1 MWPGA
6 AVQGPQV
13 GAQKLWVGKA
23 MEQVQQA
30 RVLGRQGKLPQAGF
44 PKQSELGWGAWLG
57 CCLPSRTELL
67 RGLEFTLWVST

>member
-44 PKQSELGWGAWLG
+44 PKQSELG
-57 CCLPSRTELL
+57 
-67 RGLEFTLWVST
+67 